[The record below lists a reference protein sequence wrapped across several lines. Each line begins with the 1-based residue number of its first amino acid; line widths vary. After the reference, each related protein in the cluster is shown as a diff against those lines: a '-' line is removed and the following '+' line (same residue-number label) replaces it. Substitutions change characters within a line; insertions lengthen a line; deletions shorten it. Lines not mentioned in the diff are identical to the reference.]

1 MKLKNPLLAV
11 TDLEQS
17 VAFYRDVLGLR
28 KIADFGANVTLTGG
42 LSLQTQESWA
52 QFLERRPEELGWC
65 GKVSELYFE
74 EEDFDAFIEKLNG
87 LDIHY
92 VHPVKEHRWGQ
103 RVVRFFDPDC
113 HIIEVGE
120 PLSAVCK
127 RFLNSGMTPEQIAAR
142 MEIPLKMVQRC
153 LR

>member
-127 RFLNSGMTPEQIAAR
+127 RFLDSGMTPEQIAVR

>member
-127 RFLNSGMTPEQIAAR
+127 RFLNSGMTPEQIAVR

>member
-127 RFLNSGMTPEQIAAR
+127 RFLDSGMTPEQIAVR
-142 MEIPLKMVQRC
+142 MEIPLKMVQRF

>member
-28 KIADFGANVTLTGG
+28 KIADFGANVTLTRG

-92 VHPVKEHRWGQ
+92 VHPVKERRWGQ

>member
-127 RFLNSGMTPEQIAAR
+127 RFLNSGMTPEQIAVR
-142 MEIPLKMVQRC
+142 MEIPLKMVQRF

>member
-65 GKVSELYFE
+65 GQVRELYFE
-74 EEDFDAFIEKLNG
+74 EAHFAAFIEKLNG
-87 LDIHY
+87 LDMHY

-113 HIIEVGE
+113 HSSGVGE
-120 PLSAVCK
+120 RLSAVGK
-127 RFLNSGMTPEQIAAR
+127 RFVNSGMAPEQIAAG
-142 MEIPLKMVQRC
+142 MESPLKMVQRC